1 MWYILL
7 FFVAATVAV
16 VFYQYGDQF
25 EELVRVPGLSP
36 PCEQGGANS
45 CLGTSVVLRIMCGCA
60 IFFSACLPTALA
72 EEAFTGWWAIKLPVF
87 ALSVFCSFSLPRDS
101 INSFGIASQVLA
113 AAFLIL
119 LALITTE
126 GAFELQARPSLR
138 R

>member
-1 MWYILL
+1 MP
-7 FFVAATVAV
+7 
-16 VFYQYGDQF
+16 G
-25 EELVRVPGLSP
+25 VPPL
-36 PCEQGGANS
+36 CDQGGAYS

-87 ALSVFCSFSLPRDS
+87 ALSIFCAFSLPPLS
-101 INSFGIASQVLA
+101 VNMFGRASQVLA

-126 GAFELQARPSLR
+126 GAFELQARPSLEC
-138 R
+138 